1 MNSKGY
7 FLMAQNFKRPKPDH
21 LLNDALHGDAVAD
34 SIHYSIMPVDE
45 IAARLELKWGCDRLP
60 GLVSPDTA
68 SRFGSAKAKLDTG
81 IQDNDPAAVK
91 KRAAV
96 MVKGWKIMDE
106 EATAAGHQPL
116 MPEVWSHTTQS
127 GFKFAISPT
136 TAEAIKSIRTDEALK
151 GIPVFSLEE
160 VGSIM
165 ESQNLVNVVKKTFPE
180 SRIKTSKKRSMDDE
194 IPF

>member
-1 MNSKGY
+1 
-7 FLMAQNFKRPKPDH
+7 MAQNFKRPKPDH
-21 LLNDALHGDAVAD
+21 LLNEALHGDAIAD
-34 SIHYSIMPVDE
+34 SIHHSIMPVDE

-68 SRFGSAKAKLDTG
+68 SRFGSAKAKLDYG

-91 KRAAV
+91 KRSAIV
-96 MVKGWKIMDE
+96 VKGWKIMDE

-116 MPEVWSHTTQS
+116 TPKVWSHTTQS

-136 TAEAIKSIRTDEALK
+136 TAEAIKSIRTDPALK
-151 GIPVFSLEE
+151 GVPVYSLEE
-160 VGSIM
+160 VGFFM
-165 ESQNLVNVVKKTFPE
+165 EAQSLINVVKKTFPE
-180 SRIKTSKKRSMDDE
+180 SRLETSKKRSMDDE